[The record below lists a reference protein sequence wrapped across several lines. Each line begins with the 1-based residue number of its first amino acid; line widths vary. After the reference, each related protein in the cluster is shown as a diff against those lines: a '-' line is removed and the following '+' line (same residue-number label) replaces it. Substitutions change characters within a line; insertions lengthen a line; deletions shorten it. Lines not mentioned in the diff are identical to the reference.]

1 MLESRNILTSVVMPP
16 TKIRFG
22 IVVPNLGGFK
32 GGIIE
37 GGVIVV
43 VVVVKEGVLDDED
56 AVEEPLP

>member
-1 MLESRNILTSVVMPP
+1 MPP

-43 VVVVKEGVLDDED
+43 VVVVKEGVLDEED
-56 AVEEPLP
+56 AVEELLP